1 MSPDLTPHKARFE
14 QRLAE
19 RERFLEASLKA
30 LASDDEPAAVQQ
42 VSDFKDLAGRSAE
55 ADSDEHQADRLLH
68 ELAQVRAAQARL
80 ARGRYGVCAA
90 CGQALETRRLE
101 ALPEAELC
109 LACQQNEE
117 RRRA

>member
-1 MSPDLTPHKARFE
+1 MPPDTATNHALFH

-30 LASDDEPAAVQQ
+30 LASDDEPAAAQQ

-55 ADSDEHQADRLLH
+55 ADAEEHQADRLLH

-80 ARGRYGVCAA
+80 ARGEYGVCTA
-90 CGQALETRRLE
+90 CGQALDPRRLE

-117 RRRA
+117 RRHA